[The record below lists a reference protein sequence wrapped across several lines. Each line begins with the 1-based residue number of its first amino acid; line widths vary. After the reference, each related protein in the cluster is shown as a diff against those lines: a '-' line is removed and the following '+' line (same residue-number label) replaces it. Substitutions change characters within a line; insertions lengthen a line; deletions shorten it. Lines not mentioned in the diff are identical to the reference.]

1 MKIYNEYSLNNMIF
15 TIFAAIRILSMI
27 LGKWL
32 GQIINAMLSKLYTN
46 NKTKRN
52 KGTAGLGSK
61 QGKAS
66 SGISRF
72 EREYSCSSSRLC
84 IPKTI
89 WEVLTSVIILN
100 FIFNSAFTCILSLH
114 MHMLLNLF
122 VPPLHTD
129 MRCWRKKHGHRGKV
143 ILRKDVYTFL
153 NLFTLQQMSTKWED
167 LKYLW
172 RLQNR

>member
-1 MKIYNEYSLNNMIF
+1 MKVYDVYSYMIF

-52 KGTAGLGSK
+52 KGTARLGSK

-72 EREYSCSSSRLC
+72 ERKYSCSSSRFC
-84 IPKTI
+84 IPKTF
-89 WEVLTSVIILN
+89 WEVLTSVGMINNLIK
-100 FIFNSAFTCILSLH
+100 IRMVYAYYIGI
-114 MHMLLNLF
+114 HMLFNLF
-122 VPPLHTD
+122 VTILHID
-129 MRCWRKKHGHRGKV
+129 MHCLQRRHGHHGKV
-143 ILRKDVYTFL
+143 TPRKDVYTYL
-153 NLFTLQQMSTKWED
+153 NLFMLQQMSTKWGNQR
-167 LKYLW
+167 YL
-172 RLQNR
+172 